1 MGNEPSKPHSFLSDN
16 SQRLARL
23 AQGDKKV
30 PSFKNI
36 VILLSGLLIML
47 FVLSGIWIVI
57 ARRVHTNFE
66 ISTVHEPDFAFKV
79 NFYKKARVLTSK
91 DKHYLVAVDNH
102 GYKTAIWV
110 AKLDS
115 PLGCGHSPSFR
126 YEPGQ
131 DTVVHASCYEKDR
144 LTYASDISVNQQVY
158 QINMTSERP
167 ISTSD
172 AKVIFSSVDIVE

>member
-1 MGNEPSKPHSFLSDN
+1 MGNEPSKTHSFLSEN

-23 AQGDKKV
+23 AQNDKRA

-36 VILLSGLLIML
+36 VILLSISLAVL
-47 FVLSGIWIVI
+47 FVLSGIWIAVSKN
-57 ARRVHTNFE
+57 TKTDYE
-66 ISTVHEPDFAFKV
+66 ISTVRERDFAFSV

-91 DKHYLVAVDNH
+91 DKHYLVAKDNH
-102 GYKTAIWV
+102 GYKTTIWI
-110 AKLDS
+110 AKHDA
-115 PLGCGHSPSFR
+115 PLGCGRSPSFR
-126 YEPGQ
+126 YESQKG
-131 DTVVHASCYEKDR
+131 TVVHASCYEKDR
-144 LTYASDISVNQQVY
+144 LTYASDVSVGQQVY